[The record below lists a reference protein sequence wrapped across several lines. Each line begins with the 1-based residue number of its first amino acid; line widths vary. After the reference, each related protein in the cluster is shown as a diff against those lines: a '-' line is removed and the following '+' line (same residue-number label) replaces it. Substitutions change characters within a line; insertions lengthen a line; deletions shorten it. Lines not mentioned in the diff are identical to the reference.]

1 MIVTGVLRGSAP
13 QFERS
18 HAPAA
23 YVKGIAES
31 SPRETV
37 R

>member
-1 MIVTGVLRGSAP
+1 MIVTGVLRGSSP

-23 YVKGIAES
+23 YVKGVAKLALCEI
-31 SPRETV
+31 V